1 MATVTAAL
9 VDLESVFV
17 SILVHLLRP
26 ICDLYLEIFYFF
38 KTYKLEYKSFKLKVI
53 CRNISDRLRIS

>member
-26 ICDLYLEIFYFF
+26 ICDLYFEIFHFF
-38 KTYKLEYKSFKLKVI
+38 KTYKLESKSLKLNVFFKAQGYLSKYF
-53 CRNISDRLRIS
+53 